1 MNFNSSFIDNYNFR
15 VNTLKNINKF
25 NYYDINISK
34 LNDYYSRNKMN
45 INNIK
50 QNKSC
55 INIYNN
61 LSIQKFKNEVNKINK
76 VSIINL
82 INIIFEKMFS
92 NIKTIIEVNPH
103 ETITNLIKLYILK
116 SRDNINDVDF
126 FFNNKQVNT
135 YIGKRLTLIEAGLN
149 NKDKIIVKSN
159 NCLIG
164 AGQLNTNINIKFLKL
179 YQAQQSKI
187 FINSNLNK
195 ILKLCLLK
203 EISSKLRNEELN
215 NLPKNVSDIMIV
227 LKNGYIGNNNNKDLF
242 VIY

>member
-1 MNFNSSFIDNYNFR
+1 M
-15 VNTLKNINKF
+15 
-25 NYYDINISK
+25 
-34 LNDYYSRNKMN
+34 
-45 INNIK
+45 
-50 QNKSC
+50 
-55 INIYNN
+55 
-61 LSIQKFKNEVNKINK
+61 
-76 VSIINL
+76 
-82 INIIFEKMFS
+82 
-92 NIKTIIEVNPH
+92 
-103 ETITNLIKLYILK
+103 
-116 SRDNINDVDF
+116 
-126 FFNNKQVNT
+126 
-135 YIGKRLTLIEAGLN
+135 N

-227 LKNGYIGNNNNKDLF
+227 LKNGYIGNNNNKDFICDILNKTNGNNIMSF
-242 VIY
+242 SKYVDEIIDINQLNNIINQFKPFCCCSSNDVYNEIN